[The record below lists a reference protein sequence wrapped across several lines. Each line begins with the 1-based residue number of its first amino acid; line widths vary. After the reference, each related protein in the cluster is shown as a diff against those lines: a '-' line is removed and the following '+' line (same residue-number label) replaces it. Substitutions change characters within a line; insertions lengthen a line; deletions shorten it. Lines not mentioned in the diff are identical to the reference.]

1 MPQQAPT
8 LCSTQDPPACSLV
21 PAVDGAEPSSTS
33 PQEVAEEGS
42 QVVERHEDSGTLPDT
57 VLPEPSQPREPQVE
71 RSSATRHHIVQ
82 VQQVSERLGNV
93 LHEVQRLEDKVRW
106 RHWFYEEARP
116 VCHIA
121 I

>member
-71 RSSATRHHIVQ
+71 RSSATRQI
-82 VQQVSERLGNV
+82 EEGRLGR
-93 LHEVQRLEDKVRW
+93 LMYRQDELEDR
-106 RHWFYEEARP
+106 
-116 VCHIA
+116 
-121 I
+121 